1 MKVYYLSRLQ
11 EHVFSLFSRE
21 PGYRL
26 EGVVGA
32 GQEESVPATAEECA
46 KLCLY
51 SKRRQGDCCRSF
63 SHRPARPGKEDR
75 CVLGTSFT
83 NRMDSLVEKRSWTY
97 YTLNT
102 TDDSRSVRRC

>member
-1 MKVYYLSRLQ
+1 M
-11 EHVFSLFSRE
+11 
-21 PGYRL
+21 
-26 EGVVGA
+26 GA

-51 SKRRQGDCCRSF
+51 SKRRQGDCCTSF

-83 NRMDSLVEKRSWTY
+83 NRMDSLVEKRSWSY

-102 TDDSRSVRRC
+102 TDDSRSVRRCDNMYKPGVF